1 MDIEDFYDAD
11 PRRRASAEL
20 QFGQDWHD
28 AHGRRYE
35 LNWVEDTGELYVMQD
50 ELPAV
55 WSDPFGDF
63 VAYSADVE
71 DLVVRVLTVVPGREQ
86 VLAALAGWEQAMR
99 EPDSVGWLVQRL
111 RDLHGPSPNS

>member
-1 MDIEDFYDAD
+1 MDIEDFYNEDE
-11 PRRRASAEL
+11 RRRASAEL
-20 QFGQDWHD
+20 QFGEDWHD

-63 VAYSADVE
+63 RAYAADVD
-71 DLVVRVLTVVPGREQ
+71 DLVVRVLTEIHGREA
-86 VLAALAGWEQAMR
+86 VLAALAGWEEAMAQA
-99 EPDSVGWLVQRL
+99 DSVGWLVERL
-111 RDLHGPSPNS
+111 RSASSPGSA